1 MNPANYAQTNIQL
14 YRQLIAKGYSEED
27 VLLVKNGYDLAVV
40 LFFSMCRASNKPFV
54 CHLVGVG
61 SILADLK
68 MAPEVLVA
76 GLTHSVYLY
85 GNFGDKKRGV
95 SGRKRDFVRSII
107 GDKSEDYVFAYTEK
121 KWSNTLLEEICRQV
135 DSLSTFDR
143 NLVVIKLADIL
154 EEYIDAGLAYT
165 PKRILHAT
173 NPNLDESL
181 DVVIGL
187 AKSLCSKE
195 WSERYLSYVMSCREY
210 QPAEVLLRDDKRLWH
225 VNRKRLKELGYQVP
239 WFERLRGWF

>member
-1 MNPANYAQTNIQL
+1 MNCFCHRKQSYN
-14 YRQLIAKGYSEED
+14 KGCTT
-27 VLLVKNGYDLAVV
+27 
-40 LFFSMCRASNKPFV
+40 FSIRP
-54 CHLVGVG
+54 
-61 SILADLK
+61 
-68 MAPEVLVA
+68 
-76 GLTHSVYLY
+76 
-85 GNFGDKKRGV
+85 
-95 SGRKRDFVRSII
+95 
-107 GDKSEDYVFAYTEK
+107 YTRNDHN
-121 KWSNTLLEEICRQV
+121 S
-135 DSLSTFDR
+135 SLSTFDR